1 MEEGIIKEIIEWL
14 KNKIET
20 FDEDYGDIGL
30 QIRLIQIYEVIQGL
44 ESKVKQCENI
54 IDKMAEDL
62 VYYYERIE
70 EEYSDSL
77 TWTVPKNV
85 EEVKELY
92 KEE

>member
-1 MEEGIIKEIIEWL
+1 MEEGKIKEVIEWL
-14 KNKIET
+14 KNRIET

-30 QIRLIQIYEVIQGL
+30 QRRLIQIYEVIQGL
-44 ESKVKQCENI
+44 ENKVKQCENT

-62 VYYYERIE
+62 VNYYEKIE

-85 EEVKELY
+85 EEVKEWY